1 MAEVVL
7 ATESEK
13 QIWDAS
19 FLKETVRASRFLP
32 YMGKGVTNIIMMKHE
47 LETEAGKTINIPLVT
62 RLTNKGVGGSTAL
75 RGRET
80 QIGNY
85 NCPIT
90 IDWDRNAIVV
100 PKSESYKTEIDFL
113 NAGKPL
119 LKQWAAEAL
128 RTDIIYALM
137 SVIPSGNTTVP
148 YAEIT
153 DDTTNGGYKIA
164 AGYVPETV
172 FDRYEGVSWTSA
184 SEAQK
189 DAWLAL
195 NSDRVLF
202 GALRSNIS
210 ANDHSAALTTLDTT
224 ADKASTSIG
233 SLGKRMAGQA
243 NPHITPFMTEDGR
256 EYFVAFHGSRTFRD
270 LKADSTITQA
280 NREARPRDIENN
292 PLFQDGDLIYD
303 GIMHR
308 EVPEIDTIAAAGT
321 YNLDGKGNSNCDVRP
336 VFLCGQGAVGIAW
349 GQEPTPQTDM
359 DKDYK
364 FRPGVAI
371 EELLGVKKL
380 VYNAKQYGMVSCF
393 FAAAADS

>member
-1 MAEVVL
+1 MAEVAL
-7 ATESEK
+7 ASASEK
-13 QIWDAS
+13 QIWISDYM
-19 FLKETVRASRFLP
+19 KEYVRESGFAG
-32 YMGKGVTNIIMMKHE
+32 YMGRSPTSIIIAKYE
-47 LETEAGKTINIPLVT
+47 LQEEAGKTINIPLIT
-62 RLTNKGVGGSTAL
+62 RLVGDGVTGSTVL
-75 RGRET
+75 DGNEEDL
-80 QIGNY
+80 GNY
-85 NCPIT
+85 NCAISV
-90 IDWDRNAIVV
+90 DWRRNGVRV
-100 PKSESYKTEIDFL
+100 PKSTQYKTEINLL
-113 NAGKPL
+113 NAARPMLRQWEAEKLRDDVIKQMLSLTAAADAANVL
-119 LKQWAAEAL
+119 L
-128 RTDIIYALM
+128 
-137 SVIPSGNTTVP
+137 
-148 YAEIT
+148 
-153 DDTTNGGYKIA
+153 
-164 AGYVPETV
+164 
-172 FDRYEGVSWTSA
+172 SA
-184 SEAQK
+184 S
-189 DAWLAL
+189 DATARNLFNAN
-195 NSDRVLF
+195 NSDRQLW
-202 GALRSNIS
+202 GKLKSNYS
-210 ANDHSAALTTLDTT
+210 ATWATAIGNLDTT
-224 ADKASTSIG
+224 DDKCTAASMSLAKRIAKAAD
-233 SLGKRMAGQA
+233 
-243 NPHITPFMTEDGR
+243 PHIRPFKSSIGR

-321 YNLDGKGNSNCDVRP
+321 YNLDGKGNSSCDVRP

>member
-137 SVIPSGNTTVP
+137 TVIPSGN
-148 YAEIT
+148 
-153 DDTTNGGYKIA
+153 
-164 AGYVPETV
+164 
-172 FDRYEGVSWTSA
+172 RSSA
-184 SEAQK
+184 
-189 DAWLAL
+189 
-195 NSDRVLF
+195 R
-202 GALRSNIS
+202 
-210 ANDHSAALTTLDTT
+210 
-224 ADKASTSIG
+224 
-233 SLGKRMAGQA
+233 
-243 NPHITPFMTEDGR
+243 
-256 EYFVAFHGSRTFRD
+256 
-270 LKADSTITQA
+270 
-280 NREARPRDIENN
+280 
-292 PLFQDGDLIYD
+292 
-303 GIMHR
+303 
-308 EVPEIDTIAAAGT
+308 
-321 YNLDGKGNSNCDVRP
+321 
-336 VFLCGQGAVGIAW
+336 
-349 GQEPTPQTDM
+349 
-359 DKDYK
+359 
-364 FRPGVAI
+364 
-371 EELLGVKKL
+371 
-380 VYNAKQYGMVSCF
+380 
-393 FAAAADS
+393 

>member
-137 SVIPSGNTTVP
+137 TVIPSGNTTVP

-256 EYFVAFHGSRTFRD
+256 EYYVWFLGPRAFRD
-270 LKADSTITQA
+270 VKLDSVMIAA
-280 NREARPRDIENN
+280 NRDARAREGGGMDKN
-292 PLFQDGDLIYD
+292 PLFQDGDMIHD
-303 GIMHR
+303 GIIYR
-308 EVPEIDTIAAAGT
+308 EVPEIPHIVNVGDSATT
-321 YNLDGKGNSNCDVRP
+321 DVEP
-336 VFLCGQGAVGIAW
+336 NFLCGQQALGVAW
-349 GQEPTPQTDM
+349 GQTPTPQTEVN
-359 DKDYK
+359 DYK
-364 FRPGVAI
+364 FRPGIAI
-371 EELLGVKKL
+371 EELRGVKKL
-380 VYNAKQYGMVSCF
+380 AFNGKQNGVVTIYV
-393 FAAAADS
+393 AAGADS